1 MTPRVVCS
9 YSTPMPIRV
18 PRGRLCVRG
27 LEPSAVAV
35 YVYSVGYSET
45 NALGRAALSSFSLRG
60 FARGIQRARRSSAF
74 SFSRTIS
81 ASMPPLRRVEVKS
94 ERRVASSLIVPDR

>member
-1 MTPRVVCS
+1 
-9 YSTPMPIRV
+9 
-18 PRGRLCVRG
+18 LCGRG

-35 YVYSVGYSET
+35 CVSYVGYSEI
-45 NALGRAALSSFSLRG
+45 NALRRVAMSCFSLYG
-60 FARGIQRARRSSAF
+60 FARGIQCARRSSAF
-74 SFSRTIS
+74 SFSRTIK